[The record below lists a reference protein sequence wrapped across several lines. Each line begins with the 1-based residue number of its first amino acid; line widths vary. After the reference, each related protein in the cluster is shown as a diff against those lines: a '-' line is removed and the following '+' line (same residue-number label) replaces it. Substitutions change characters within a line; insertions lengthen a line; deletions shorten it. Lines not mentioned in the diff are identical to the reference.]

1 MKHYLARV
9 SAKIPHFETM
19 EEPELNY
26 IKVGDDGDWCSYSLK
41 VTKLI

>member
-1 MKHYLARV
+1 MKHYLSRM

-26 IKVGDDGDWCSYSLK
+26 IKVGIIDDELGLK
-41 VTKLI
+41 SDN